1 MSHAPEPTLM
11 SRRLILTLAAVSLA
25 TAACANP
32 AGSSAEQQNRPRV
45 SHDEAAASGGNMM
58 GGGS

>member
-1 MSHAPEPTLM
+1 M
-11 SRRLILTLAAVSLA
+11 SRRLILTLITTTLA

-32 AGSSAEQQNRPRV
+32 VGSSAEQQKAPRV
-45 SHDEAAASGGNMM
+45 SHDESATPGGNMM